1 MAKQSK
7 NRVKLEKQYRKIG
20 VIPKSAI
27 IKISE
32 YFEIPDNANTIRANP
47 SNVLKHN
54 ESHLNSIK
62 HALDTLGITKES
74 YAEYI
79 AKNYNQ
85 IRLGNRPKSIVLA
98 VKTDETSHIAAAHL
112 YFDKN
117 ENFWLIKSI
126 HSARL
131 KQLIKMEL
139 VWEK

>member
-7 NRVKLEKQYRKIG
+7 NRVKLNKQYKSIGKIP
-20 VIPKSAI
+20 VSALK
-27 IKISE
+27 KISE
-32 YFEIPDNANTIRANP
+32 FMDLPALVRDIRSREN
-47 SNVLKHN
+47 NMVKHN
-54 ESHLNSIK
+54 HRHIDELEEQLK
-62 HALDTLGITKES
+62 QLGITKEG
-74 YAEYI
+74 YAEFV

-85 IRLGNRPKSIVLA
+85 IRLGNRPKSLVLA

-131 KQLIKMEL
+131 KQLMKMEL

>member
-7 NRVKLEKQYRKIG
+7 NRVKLEKQYR
-20 VIPKSAI
+20 
-27 IKISE
+27 
-32 YFEIPDNANTIRANP
+32 
-47 SNVLKHN
+47 H
-54 ESHLNSIK
+54 
-62 HALDTLGITKES
+62 
-74 YAEYI
+74 
-79 AKNYNQ
+79 
-85 IRLGNRPKSIVLA
+85 LA

-131 KQLIKMEL
+131 KQLMKMEL

>member
-85 IRLGNRPKSIVLA
+85 IRLGNRPKSLVLA

-131 KQLIKMEL
+131 KQLMKMEL